1 MDKPEINKLKVL
13 YKLNELSP
21 DEWKLLEEAIAAG
34 EVLPEE
40 LHDLKPIQDQLST
53 VTDLSTPG
61 FVKDNL
67 LDLIASEKRL
77 IMNEK
82 IGHRRELYIRYALT
96 AAALMA
102 GVIIGF
108 VIPARKTV
116 QNQDIAGLKH
126 EVNQL
131 RETMMLTLLQ
141 NEAPSERLKAVS
153 YSDDFDQY
161 NNKIIKA
168 LFTTLNQ
175 DDNINVRLA
184 AIEALQKYTAEAWV
198 RSELV
203 KSIALQSSPL
213 VQVALAECMV
223 SIKEKSSIQE
233 LEKVVRNR
241 DTPEPVKKRLESYI
255 KQI

>member
-1 MDKPEINKLKVL
+1 MDKPEINKLKEL
-13 YKLNELSP
+13 YKLNELNQ
-21 DEWKLLEEAIAAG
+21 DEWKLLEAAIAAG
-34 EVLPEE
+34 DVLPDE
-40 LHDLKPIQDQLST
+40 LHDLKTIQDQLSS
-53 VTDLSTPG
+53 VTDWSTPV

-67 LDLIASEKRL
+67 LDLIANEKRSV
-77 IMNEK
+77 MNEK

-108 VIPARKTV
+108 VLPARKAA

-141 NEAPSERLKAVS
+141 DEAPTERLKAVS
-153 YSDDFDQY
+153 YSEDFDQY
-161 NNKIIKA
+161 NNKIITA

-198 RSELV
+198 RGELV

-233 LEKVVRNR
+233 LEKVVRNK

>member
-1 MDKPEINKLKVL
+1 
-13 YKLNELSP
+13 
-21 DEWKLLEEAIAAG
+21 
-34 EVLPEE
+34 
-40 LHDLKPIQDQLST
+40 
-53 VTDLSTPG
+53 
-61 FVKDNL
+61 
-67 LDLIASEKRL
+67 
-77 IMNEK
+77 
-82 IGHRRELYIRYALT
+82 
-96 AAALMA
+96 MA

-108 VIPARKTV
+108 VLPARKAA

-141 NEAPSERLKAVS
+141 DEAPTERLKAVS
-153 YSDDFDQY
+153 YSEDFDQY
-161 NNKIIKA
+161 NNKIITA

-198 RSELV
+198 RGELV

-233 LEKVVRNR
+233 LEKVVRNK